1 MAENHDGQEKSFE
14 PSARR
19 LDEAKRRG
27 QVPRSRELNTVAVT
41 LAGVAAIVLLGD
53 RVMQDLRGLVVEH
66 FALSRAD
73 VFDPAAVLRHLGD
86 ALTASLLI
94 LAPFFAVTVAAAM
107 LASVALGGVQVSTE
121 ALRFDLG
128 KLSPLQGMKRILS
141 LHGLAELVK
150 ALAKFVFL
158 GGVAA
163 LLVWTEFEHFVR
175 LATME
180 VDAAL
185 AETADLLGWT
195 TLVVASSAIVLAMV
209 DVPFQLWDY
218 KRQLKMTQQEVR
230 DELKDTE
237 GRPEVRSRIRQLQR
251 EVARRRMMEEVPKAD
266 VIVTNPTHY
275 AVALRYDAGRMQA
288 PVLVAKGTELVAAN
302 IRKVGQAHAVPVVE
316 APALARSLYFNV
328 ELGDP
333 IPAGLYLAVA
343 KLLAYVFQLR
353 TVRQQGGSAPDVPDF
368 PVPDELRRE

>member
-1 MAENHDGQEKSFE
+1 MAENQDGQERSFE

-53 RVMQDLRGLVVEH
+53 GVTADLRGIVVES
-66 FALSRAD
+66 FVLSRAD
-73 VFDPAAVLRHLGD
+73 VFDPAALLRHLGD
-86 ALTASLLI
+86 ALTAGLLI
-94 LAPFFAVTVAAAM
+94 LAPFFAVTVAAAL
-107 LASVALGGVQVSTE
+107 LASVALGGLQVSTE
-121 ALRFDLG
+121 ALRFDLS
-128 KLSPLQGMKRILS
+128 KLSPLRGMKRVFS

-185 AETADLLGWT
+185 AETGDLLGWT
-195 TLVVASSAIVLAMV
+195 TLVVASAAIVLAMA

-266 VIVTNPTHY
+266 VIVTNPTRY

-302 IRKVGQAHAVPVVE
+302 IRKLGRAHAVPIVE
-316 APALARSLYFNV
+316 APTLARALYFNV

-353 TVRQQGGSAPDVPDF
+353 DARQQGGSAPDLPDL